1 MKKIIC
7 FLSFLVLYSL
17 FYLNVN
23 VEANTGTD
31 VEGVLKTDTIWTK
44 EGSPYNLIG
53 DLQVG
58 GKLTIEPGVTVN
70 GNRKILSVFGEL
82 NIVGSEKEKVKVFK
96 VSFYGGNATKK
107 GAVSISN
114 SQLFNCGYFFGW
126 TETPVQ
132 IKNSWIDDSIGQG
145 IYYGQYTYIGP
156 YSILEGN
163 SFSNTLPIVIQNN
176 TILRNNTFL
185 GDYQLL
191 IHGNRM
197 IYLNYNNFLG
207 TEDNVVRLNAYDSKL
222 NDAENNFWNTKTRS
236 DVAKRIYDGNDDLML
251 DNTINFNSYLE
262 VPDRGS
268 SALFT
273 LSDPVITTEISPR
286 TQVINGHAEPDSVI
300 SYEYISTS
308 SYEAGGGA
316 GKVFADSAGDFE
328 IILDNSGRFTYYFQA
343 VKNGIKSGEVKI
355 VATDD
360 IPPLKPIV
368 SNVISDRSK
377 SIKGIAEAGSTIE
390 IKKDLKLIGKGKAN
404 LNYSSLKDG
413 YYYFEFDVPIELQTA
428 GTILSVTATDSQGN
442 TSESFKIIVTD
453 ETSPLPPVVNKVTDQ
468 SVSLSGT
475 AEPFSFISVNIEIN
489 NQGYGIADSTGK
501 FEVNIRRQK
510 AGTKLLVTSSD
521 LSGNGSEETKVI
533 VEDATAP
540 AAPEV
545 NEVTDRMTTVS
556 GITEANVGVTVKAG
570 EKVIGTTESNV
581 VGVYEVTIP
590 RQEGGTKLSVIAT
603 DAAKNNSEAT
613 ETIVKD
619 VTAPSAPKVNEVTDR
634 MTTVSGAT
642 EAKAVVTVKVGDK
655 VIGTTEANAAG
666 VYEVTIPRQEGGTK
680 LSVIAT
686 DAAKNNSEATE
697 TIVKDVTAPSAPKVN
712 EVTDRMTTVSGATE
726 AKAVVTVKV
735 GDKVIGTTEA
745 NAAGVYEVTIPRQ
758 EGGTKLSV
766 IATDAAK
773 NNSEATET
781 IVKDVTAPLAPKVN
795 EVTDRMTTVSGTT
808 EAKAVVTVK
817 VGDKVIGTTEV
828 NAAGVYEVTIPRQ
841 EGGTKLSVI
850 ATDAAKNNSEA
861 TETIVKDVTAPLA
874 PKVNE
879 VTDRMTTVSGTTEAK
894 AVVTVKV
901 GDKVIGTTEANA
913 AGVYEVTIPRQEGG
927 TKLSVI
933 ATDATKNNSEATET
947 IVKDVTAPLAP
958 KVNEVTDRMTTVSG
972 MTEAKA
978 LITVK
983 VGEKVIGTTEAN
995 ATGVYEVT
1003 IPRQEGGTKLSVI
1016 ATDATKNNSEA
1027 TETIVKDV
1035 TAPLAPK
1042 VNEVTDRMTTVSGM
1056 TEAKALITFKVGEK
1070 VIGTTEANAT
1080 GVYEVTIP
1088 RQEGGTKLSVIATD
1102 AAKNNSE
1109 ATETIVKDVTAPILS
1124 GVTDSTVQAGE
1135 PFDPKRNVAAMD
1147 KVDGNVTNSIAIAGA
1162 VNTNKVGLYSLIY
1175 SVKDRAGNQTKMTR
1189 RVMVKDTIK
1198 PVLSGVTSQSINL
1211 NSTFDPKKGI
1221 TAKDN
1226 IDGDMTKSIQVSGTV
1241 NLKKVGIYTLTYKV
1255 ADRSGNTTTL
1265 IRKITVKDNIKPVI
1279 TGAKSKTIKYKSSFN
1294 PMTGVAAKDNVDG
1307 SLTKSIKVTGSVN
1320 TKRKGVYTL
1329 TYNVKD
1335 KAGNST
1341 STKIKITVR

>member
-7 FLSFLVLYSL
+7 FLSFLVLYSV

-132 IKNSWIDDSIGQG
+132 IKNSWIDDSIGQEL
-145 IYYGQYTYIGP
+145 YYGQYTYIGP

-207 TEDNVVRLNAYDSKL
+207 TEDNVVRLSAHDSKL
-222 NDAENNFWNTKTRS
+222 NDAENNFWNTKTRA
-236 DVAKRIYDGNDDLML
+236 DIAKRIYDGNNDLML

-273 LSDPVITTEISPR
+273 LSEPVITSEISPK

-300 SYEYISTS
+300 SYEYTTTS

-316 GKVFADSAGDFE
+316 GKVFADSAGNFE
-328 IILDNSGRFTYYFQA
+328 ILLENPGRFTYYFQA
-343 VKNGIKSGEVKI
+343 IKNGIKSGEIKI
-355 VATDD
+355 IATDD

-390 IKKDLKLIGKGKAN
+390 IKKDLKLIGIGKAN
-404 LNYSSLKDG
+404 LNSSSLKDG

-428 GTILSVTATDSQGN
+428 GTTLSVTATDSQGN
-442 TSESFKIIVTD
+442 TSEPFKIIVTD

-468 SVSLSGT
+468 SVLLSGT

-521 LSGNGSEETKVI
+521 LSGNDSEETKVI

-556 GITEANVGVTVKAG
+556 GTTEAKAVVTVKAG

-603 DAAKNNSEAT
+603 DAA
-613 ETIVKD
+613 
-619 VTAPSAPKVNEVTDR
+619 
-634 MTTVSGAT
+634 
-642 EAKAVVTVKVGDK
+642 
-655 VIGTTEANAAG
+655 
-666 VYEVTIPRQEGGTK
+666 Q
-680 LSVIAT
+680 
-686 DAAKNNSEATE
+686 
-697 TIVKDVTAPSAPKVN
+697 
-712 EVTDRMTTVSGATE
+712 
-726 AKAVVTVKV
+726 
-735 GDKVIGTTEA
+735 
-745 NAAGVYEVTIPRQ
+745 
-758 EGGTKLSV
+758 
-766 IATDAAK
+766 

-795 EVTDRMTTVSGTT
+795 EVTDRTTTASGTT

-817 VGDKVIGTTEV
+817 VGD
-828 NAAGVYEVTIPRQ
+828 
-841 EGGTKLSVI
+841 
-850 ATDAAKNNSEA
+850 
-861 TETIVKDVTAPLA
+861 
-874 PKVNE
+874 
-879 VTDRMTTVSGTTEAK
+879 
-894 AVVTVKV
+894 
-901 GDKVIGTTEANA
+901 
-913 AGVYEVTIPRQEGG
+913 
-927 TKLSVI
+927 
-933 ATDATKNNSEATET
+933 
-947 IVKDVTAPLAP
+947 
-958 KVNEVTDRMTTVSG
+958 
-972 MTEAKA
+972 
-978 LITVK
+978 
-983 VGEKVIGTTEAN
+983 KVIGTTEAN

-1003 IPRQEGGTKLSVI
+1003 IPRQEGGTKLSV
-1016 ATDATKNNSEA
+1016 
-1027 TETIVKDV
+1027 V
-1035 TAPLAPK
+1035 
-1042 VNEVTDRMTTVSGM
+1042 
-1056 TEAKALITFKVGEK
+1056 
-1070 VIGTTEANAT
+1070 
-1080 GVYEVTIP
+1080 
-1088 RQEGGTKLSVIATD
+1088 ATD
-1102 AAKNNSE
+1102 AAKNSSE
-1109 ATETIVKDVTAPILS
+1109 ATERIVKDVTAPILS
-1124 GVTDSTVQAGE
+1124 GVTDSTVQAGQ
-1135 PFDPKRNVAAMD
+1135 PFDPKRNVAATD
-1147 KVDGNVTNSIAIAGA
+1147 KVDGDVTNSIAITGT
-1162 VNTNKVGLYSLIY
+1162 VNTNKIGLYSLTY
-1175 SVKDRAGNQTKMTR
+1175 SVKDRAGNETKMIRYVT
-1189 RVMVKDTIK
+1189 VKDTIK
-1198 PVLSGVTSQSINL
+1198 PLLSGVTNQSINL

-1221 TAKDN
+1221 IAKDN
-1226 IDGDMTKSIQVSGTV
+1226 IDGDVTKSIQVLGSV
-1241 NLKKVGIYTLTYKV
+1241 NLKKVGTYTLTYKV

-1265 IRKITVKDNIKPVI
+1265 IRKITVKDNVKPVI

-1294 PMTGVAAKDNVDG
+1294 PMTGVTAKDNVDG

-1329 TYNVKD
+1329 TYTVKD
-1335 KAGNST
+1335 KSENST
-1341 STKIKITVR
+1341 SMKIKITVR